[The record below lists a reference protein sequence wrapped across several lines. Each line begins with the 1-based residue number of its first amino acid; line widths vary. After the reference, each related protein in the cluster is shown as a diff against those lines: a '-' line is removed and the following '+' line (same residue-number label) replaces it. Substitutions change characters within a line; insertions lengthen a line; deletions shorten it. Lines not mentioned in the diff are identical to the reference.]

1 MRILAFGDSFVLGQG
16 DPEHLGWAG
25 RVLRNRSEVT
35 LYNLGVR
42 GDSSADVARRW
53 RAETQA
59 RRVAGET
66 GIVFSFGANDCG
78 LDGGSPRVAP
88 AASLGYARTMLVE
101 AAGLGPVLMV
111 GPPPMPEPGR
121 GARIEAL
128 NDHLKDLAD
137 RLRVPFVDVFQPLF
151 ADGLWNR
158 EAEAI
163 DGAHPGAGGYQRMAD
178 LIAAHPAWR
187 TFTAHRS

>member
-16 DPEHLGWAG
+16 DPEHLGWVG
-25 RVLRNRSEVT
+25 RALRGRPEIT

-42 GDSSADVARRW
+42 GDSSADVATRW
-53 RAETQA
+53 RAEAKA
-59 RRVAGET
+59 RHVVGET

-78 LDGGSPRVAP
+78 LEAGAPRVPP
-88 AASLGYARTMLVE
+88 AASLAHARAMLVE
-101 AAGLGPVLMV
+101 AADLGPVLMV

-121 GARIEAL
+121 AARIEAL
-128 NDHLKDLAD
+128 NDHLKALAG
-137 RLRVPFVDVFQPLF
+137 RLRVSFVDVFQPLF

-163 DGAHPGAGGYQRMAD
+163 DGAHPGAGGYQRLAD
-178 LIAAHPAWR
+178 LVAAHPAWR
-187 TFTAHRS
+187 VFTGAG